1 MWAGEDVATR
11 GWRQETG
18 REQTDEQEESTG
30 EGTGDGNLGW
40 QLIDAKRGKNNI
52 FCSGL
57 WVTK

>member
-1 MWAGEDVATR
+1 MATR

-40 QLIDAKRGKNNI
+40 
-52 FCSGL
+52 
-57 WVTK
+57 